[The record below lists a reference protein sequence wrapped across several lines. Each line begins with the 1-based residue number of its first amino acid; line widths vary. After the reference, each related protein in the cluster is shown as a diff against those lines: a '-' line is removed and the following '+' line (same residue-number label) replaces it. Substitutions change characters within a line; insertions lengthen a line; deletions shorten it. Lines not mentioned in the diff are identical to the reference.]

1 MAEAGGVVEQP
12 GDGDA
17 VARARRP
24 RHDPKQTEREIL
36 EAAET
41 LLRERP
47 FREVTIPE
55 VMRTAGLTR
64 PAFYAHFR
72 DRGDLLLRV
81 VAHIGALLFEMADR
95 WLEGD
100 EPLSDIPAAVDGV
113 ADVYV
118 IHGPVLR
125 ALADA
130 APTDAAVEQAY
141 RGLVQAF
148 VDASHEHIA
157 AEQAAG
163 RIRPSIDAAQMA
175 RALVWGN
182 ERVLSETLGRVPQ
195 ADPREVATTLSEIWL
210 ATLYGELQGGSRA

>member
-1 MAEAGGVVEQP
+1 MNRAASIREMGAGNGET
-12 GDGDA
+12 
-17 VARARRP
+17 RARRP
-24 RHDPKQTEREIL
+24 RHDRKETEREIL

-55 VMRTAGLTR
+55 VMRTAGLKR

-72 DRGDLLLRV
+72 DRGDLMLRV
-81 VAHIGALLFEMADR
+81 VAHIGALLFEMANR

-100 EPLSDIPAAVDGV
+100 EPLSDIPAAVEGV

-118 IHGPVLR
+118 VHGPVLR

-130 APTDAAVEQAY
+130 APSDAAVEEAY

-148 VDASHEHIA
+148 IDATSEHIVA
-157 AEQAAG
+157 DQAAG
-163 RIRPSIDAAQMA
+163 RIRSSIEADAIA

-182 ERVLSETLGRVPQ
+182 ERYLSESLGRRPQ
-195 ADPREVATTLSEIWL
+195 ADPRAVAAVLSEIWL
-210 ATLYGELQGGSRA
+210 ATLYGETGSSPGG

>member
-1 MAEAGGVVEQP
+1 MGGAP
-12 GDGDA
+12 A
-17 VARARRP
+17 NPRARRP

-36 EAAET
+36 EAAEL

-72 DRGDLLLRV
+72 DRSDLILRV
-81 VAHIGALLFEMADR
+81 VAHIGALLFEMANR

-100 EPLSDIPAAVDGV
+100 QPLSDIPAALDGA
-113 ADVYV
+113 ADVFMV
-118 IHGPVLR
+118 HGPVLR
-125 ALADA
+125 ALSEA
-130 APTDAAVEQAY
+130 APSDAAVEEAY

-148 VDASHEHIA
+148 IDAASGHIA

-163 RIRPSIDAAQMA
+163 RIRASIDAETMA
-175 RALVWGN
+175 RALVWAN
-182 ERVLSETLGRVPQ
+182 ERYLSETLGRRPQ
-195 ADPREVATTLSEIWL
+195 ADPRAVAAVLSEIWL
-210 ATLYGELQGGSRA
+210 STLYRQSGSSQTAQGG

>member
-1 MAEAGGVVEQP
+1 MEGGTTKP
-12 GDGDA
+12 
-17 VARARRP
+17 RARRP
-24 RHDPKQTEREIL
+24 RHDPKETEREIL
-36 EAAET
+36 EAAES

-100 EPLSDIPAAVDGV
+100 EPLSDIPAALDGV
-113 ADVYV
+113 ADVYIV
-118 IHGPVLR
+118 HGPVLR

-130 APTDAAVEQAY
+130 APSDEVVEQAY
-141 RGLVQAF
+141 RELVQAF
-148 VDASHEHIA
+148 IDATSEHIV
-157 AEQAAG
+157 AEQALG
-163 RIRPSIDAAQMA
+163 RIRQSIDPGAIA

-182 ERVLSETLGRVPQ
+182 ERYLSETLGRLPQ
-195 ADPREVATTLSEIWL
+195 ADPRVVARTLSEIWL
-210 ATLYGELQGGSRA
+210 ATLYGELSGAPGA